1 MTDESVNIEKIK
13 EIFANATGE
22 RVIEVTQNE
31 YQSLLKEATAKK
43 LNLKKEDESFTL
55 IQDELSIKIV
65 CDPDDEDEDEEEDY

>member
-55 IQDELSIKIV
+55 IQEDLSIKIV
-65 CDPDDEDEDEEEDY
+65 CDPDDEDEDEEDY